1 MNTWINGAAG
11 SALDAADRG
20 LSYGD
25 GLFETMYV
33 AGHSVRHLERHLM
46 RLVRGCRRLAIEQ
59 LEVALVREEIARAA
73 RTLSDGVLKLVVTRG
88 PGPRG
93 YRPSGNEVPT
103 RILSWSALRA
113 ADPAAASA
121 GVRVRYCATRATENT
136 ALAGLKHLNRLDSV
150 LAQLEWS
157 DPAIAEG
164 LLCDSQGSVVGG
176 TMSNL
181 FAVRDRTM
189 LTPRIDRCGVSGIM
203 RSVVIDAARNEGL
216 EVVEQALSLADVAAA
231 DELFLTNSIIGV
243 WPVRALDAKNYPVGA
258 VTRRVQAAAE
268 RVV

>member
-1 MNTWINGAAG
+1 
-11 SALDAADRG
+11 
-20 LSYGD
+20 
-25 GLFETMYV
+25 
-33 AGHSVRHLERHLM
+33 
-46 RLVRGCRRLAIEQ
+46 
-59 LEVALVREEIARAA
+59 
-73 RTLSDGVLKLVVTRG
+73 
-88 PGPRG
+88 
-93 YRPSGNEVPT
+93 
-103 RILSWSALRA
+103 
-113 ADPAAASA
+113 
-121 GVRVRYCATRATENT
+121 VRYCATRATENT

>member
-1 MNTWINGAAG
+1 VNTWINGAAG

-25 GLFETMYV
+25 GLFETMYL
-33 AGHSVRHLERHLM
+33 AGHAVRHLERHLM
-46 RLVRGCRRLAIEQ
+46 RLTRGCRQLGIEQ
-59 LEVALVREEIARAA
+59 LDIALVRKEIAHAA
-73 RTLSDGVLKLVVTRG
+73 RTLRDGVLKLVVTRG

-93 YRPSGNEVPT
+93 YRPSGNELPT

-113 ADPAAASA
+113 ADPASSSS
-121 GVRVRYCATRATENT
+121 GVRVRYCATRATENA

-157 DPAIAEG
+157 DPDIAEG

-176 TMSNL
+176 AMSNL
-181 FAVRDRTM
+181 FMIRDRTM

-216 EVVEQALSLADVAAA
+216 EVVEQPLSIADVAAA
-231 DELFLTNSIIGV
+231 DELFLTNSIIGI
-243 WPVRALDAKNYPVGA
+243 WPVRALEAKSYRVGV
-258 VTRRVQAAAE
+258 VTRRMRAAAQ